1 MGLLER
7 SKGKLI
13 EAFVEQVRDGSTLR
27 VYLLPDFQFIQ
38 VFVAGIQAPTM
49 GRRAT
54 SETVIN
60 ASVTSD
66 EPNGE
71 STTEN
76 RAAPTSAQRLA
87 SSAASVT
94 EVAPDPYGREAKH
107 FTETRV
113 LNRDVRIVLEGVDK
127 YSNLIGSVY
136 YPDGE
141 SAKDLGLELIE
152 NGYAKYVDWS
162 ANMLEVEAKKK
173 LKSAELDAKRLA

>member
-1 MGLLER
+1 MQYKLNFLYDQILL
-7 SKGKLI
+7 L
-13 EAFVEQVRDGSTLR
+13 
-27 VYLLPDFQFIQ
+27 FQF
-38 VFVAGIQAPTM
+38 VLPFCFNEQAPTM

-113 LNRDVRIVLEGVDK
+113 LNRDVRFYLLALTDFYFLFTIFLMQFNIQVRIVLEGVDK

-152 NGYAKYVDWS
+152 NVCDRHITADT
-162 ANMLEVEAKKK
+162 LEHVSNKK
-173 LKSAELDAKRLA
+173 LKLL

>member
-1 MGLLER
+1 
-7 SKGKLI
+7 
-13 EAFVEQVRDGSTLR
+13 
-27 VYLLPDFQFIQ
+27 
-38 VFVAGIQAPTM
+38 M

-54 SETVIN
+54 SETIIN
-60 ASVTSD
+60 TRVTSD

-113 LNRDVRIVLEGVDK
+113 LNRDVRFYLLALTDFYFLFTIFLMQFNIQVRIVLEGVDK

-152 NGYAKYVDWS
+152 NVCDRHITADT
-162 ANMLEVEAKKK
+162 LEHVSNKK
-173 LKSAELDAKRLA
+173 LKLL